1 MNEAIEI
8 RAPHGSVIEQ
18 RQTKKRFGALS
29 VARVLSS
36 VIFLS
41 LLVTILLTAIPYG
54 TVQPWWIAIFECLI
68 FSLCIL
74 GLIEAVISKR
84 TLVSDARLA
93 APLIAL
99 GLFMLFQSLPLFS
112 ERDNTGLINL
122 KFSLS
127 ADPYN
132 TRLLAIRVFALI
144 GAGLLLLR
152 YASGKKR
159 LRTLIYVVIGV
170 ALASALFGILRKGF
184 QQSPGFFLP
193 ALNNDDRSFAQF
205 INRNHFGFLM
215 EMGLG
220 MTLGLLLGDRNRRR
234 TLVFLPIAAV
244 LWIALVIS
252 NSRGGIVA
260 SLGQLLFLGVLL
272 DPLGRLAKQPA
283 LTAWNRFR
291 NLAGGIAL
299 RVILIAC
306 MVALFAYGVAWVGG
320 ESVVT
325 NFQLAGYSFSQ
336 QGMDEEQRANTS
348 RKDIWSSTWKLIK
361 AHPLAGVGFGGYWIG
376 ITKHHNA
383 SGSLT
388 PQEAHNDYLELL
400 ASGGLIGSALVIWF
414 IAVFLGRARKSW
426 ICTDPYLRAAS
437 LGALTGIFGVAIHS
451 FVDFGLHVTSNALI
465 LCALVVIA
473 VHQANEKTSQMRTT
487 P

>member
-8 RAPHGSVIEQ
+8 RAPLGSVIEQ
-18 RQTKKRFGALS
+18 RQTKKRFAALS

-36 VIFLS
+36 VIFFS
-41 LLVTILLTAIPYG
+41 LLVTIGLTAIPYG
-54 TVQPWWIAIFECLI
+54 TVQSWWIAIFECLI

-112 ERDNTGLINL
+112 ERDNTGLISL
-122 KFSLS
+122 RFSVS

-132 TRLLAIRVFALI
+132 TRLLAIRVFALV
-144 GAGLLLLR
+144 GAGLLLLH

-170 ALASALFGILRKGF
+170 ALASALFGIFRKAF
-184 QQSPGFFLP
+184 QESPGFFLP

-205 INRNHFGFLM
+205 INRNHFGFLI

-220 MTLGLLLGDRNRRR
+220 LTLGLLLGDRSRRR

-272 DPLGRLAKQPA
+272 DPLGRLTRQPA
-283 LTAWNRFR
+283 VTAWNRFR
-291 NLAGGIAL
+291 NLAGGVVL

-336 QGMDEEQRANTS
+336 QATQNRANTS
-348 RKDIWSSTWKLIK
+348 RKEIWSSTWQLIK
-361 AHPLAGVGFGGYWIG
+361 SRPFAGAGFGGYWIA
-376 ITKHHNA
+376 ITKFHNA
-383 SGSLT
+383 TGEFT
-388 PQEAHNDYLELL
+388 PQEAHNDYLELF
-400 ASGGLIGSALVIWF
+400 ASGGVIGSALVVWF
-414 IAVFLGRARKSW
+414 IVAFLGRARKSW
-426 ICTDPYLRAAS
+426 TSTDPYLRATS

-451 FVDFGLHVTSNALI
+451 FVDFGLHVTVNALVF
-465 LCALVVIA
+465 CALVAIA
-473 VHQANEKTSQMRTT
+473 VFRPTK
-487 P
+487 